1 MSGSSTPADP
11 LAAGATGPV
20 FRRILCGVDD
30 GRRSLEAARQA
41 LALAS
46 GGGEVDFVAV
56 SGRSEPGAD
65 RYPLSP
71 ARAELALA
79 DACAAAAQTD
89 VRVTTQRV
97 DYPSPAIGL
106 LELSVG
112 HDLLVVGGL
121 RHHSRLET
129 VVLGETGGAVLHGA
143 DVPVLVARPYDT
155 GAAEPARVLAATS
168 ARRDDRET
176 VRVAAELAHRHGARL
191 TVLHVSDVAPESE
204 RRELESQAALARS
217 IGPQDPIVLLEAGRP
232 VHGILDIAHS
242 HADTL
247 VVTGAGRTGLA
258 ALGSVSERVGAR
270 ARCSVLALRHR
281 A

>member
-1 MSGSSTPADP
+1 MSESPTPEAHP
-11 LAAGATGPV
+11 ATDASLPV

-30 GRRSLEAARQA
+30 GRRSQEAARQA

-56 SGRSEPGAD
+56 SGRSEPGAG

-79 DACAAAAQTD
+79 DACAAAARTD
-89 VRVTTQRV
+89 VRVTTHRV
-97 DYPSPAIGL
+97 DYPSPAMGL
-106 LELSVG
+106 LEFSDG
-112 HDLLVVGGL
+112 HDLVVIGGL
-121 RHHSRLET
+121 RHDSRLET
-129 VVLGETGGAVLHGA
+129 MVLGETGGAVLHGA

-155 GAAEPARVLAATS
+155 GGPEPARVLAATS

-176 VRVAAELAHRHGARL
+176 VRVAAALARRHGARL
-191 TVLHVSDVAPESE
+191 TVLHVSDAASESE
-204 RRELESQAALARS
+204 RRELEGQAALARS
-217 IGPQDPIVLLEAGRP
+217 IGAQDPIVLLEAGRP
-232 VHGILDIAHS
+232 VHGVLEIAHS

-247 VVTGAGRTGLA
+247 VVTGARRTGLA

>member
-1 MSGSSTPADP
+1 MA
-11 LAAGATGPV
+11 V
-20 FRRILCGVDD
+20 F
-30 GRRSLEAARQA
+30 
-41 LALAS
+41 
-46 GGGEVDFVAV
+46 
-56 SGRSEPGAD
+56 GRSEPGAD

-79 DACAAAAQTD
+79 DAREAAAQTD

-106 LELSVG
+106 LEFSVG
-112 HDLLVVGGL
+112 HDLVVVGGL
-121 RHHSRLET
+121 RHHSRLMA
-129 VVLGETGGAVLHGA
+129 LGETGGAVLHGA
-143 DVPVLVARPYDT
+143 KVPVLVARPYDT
-155 GAAEPARVLAATS
+155 GAAEPSRVLAATS

-191 TVLHVSDVAPESE
+191 TVLHVSDVASEGE

-217 IGPQDPIVLLEAGRP
+217 IVPQEPIVLLEAGGP

-247 VVTGAGRTGLA
+247 VVTGARRTGLA

-270 ARCSVLALRHR
+270 ARCSVLALRHS